1 MVFITLIQG
10 SINVSKIN
18 EEDVLIPL
26 VLIWSEKTAYC

>member
-1 MVFITLIQG
+1 MVFIALIQG

-26 VLIWSEKTAYC
+26 VLIMMV